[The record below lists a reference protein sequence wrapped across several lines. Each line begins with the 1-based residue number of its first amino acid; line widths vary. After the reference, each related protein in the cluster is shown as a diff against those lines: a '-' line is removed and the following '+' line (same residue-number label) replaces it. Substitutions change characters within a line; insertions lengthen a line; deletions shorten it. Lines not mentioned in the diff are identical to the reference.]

1 MPGCRSNTSI
11 EQFARSGLDSCRI
24 LDKGWA
30 ARMRR
35 LRTSIPLSTYLHLH
49 VSMCISERSLSSQ
62 SVFLIMTRRV
72 RTVSWSVGSSYS
84 NACPGCRRLL
94 PLLVPIPALLIC
106 DQIRELRVARVLPRL
121 RISDISTPFTRSVP
135 GDPPHCE
142 KSEAAEHVERH
153 LQEAAAIEGASPLK
167 VAGRRTPGKEGQP

>member
-1 MPGCRSNTSI
+1 MGCANAATWDLYSSLYLSASACVHVYLGEI
-11 EQFARSGLDSCRI
+11 AKQRI
-24 LDKGWA
+24 
-30 ARMRR
+30 
-35 LRTSIPLSTYLHLH
+35 
-49 VSMCISERSLSSQ
+49 C
-62 SVFLIMTRRV
+62 FLIMTRRV

-121 RISDISTPFTRSVP
+121 RIPDISTPFTRSVP